1 MDRQFIVAAIDGDR
15 DHARFTKEGMEGAKR
30 KNPDRPVS
38 MMSLSARQGVDN
50 AELQGLCYKRFR
62 ADITLECEKMPEKG
76 TIIGS
81 ENVQFKILP
90 EGKTCW
96 PECELFQQNL
106 PCPLREG
113 VRYAAV
119 EVPGNL
125 QIGDI
130 LNHIREHEA
139 D

>member
-1 MDRQFIVAAIDGDR
+1 
-15 DHARFTKEGMEGAKR
+15 MEGAKR

-38 MMSLSARQGVDN
+38 LMSLSARKGVDQ
-50 AELQGLCYKRFR
+50 AERQGLCYKRFR
-62 ADITLECEKMPEKG
+62 ADITLDCYQMPEKDS
-76 TIIGS
+76 IIG
-81 ENVQFKILP
+81 NKKVQFKILP

-106 PCPLREG
+106 PCPLRDG

-119 EVPGNL
+119 EVSGKL
-125 QIGDI
+125 HIGDN
-130 LNHIREHEA
+130 LKVMRKAKA